1 MAQRNTNGNEMLT
14 EFGDKVMDRL
24 QTAENNLLAL
34 GHERLKDKESITQ
47 LTIQNERM
55 TENLQ
60 SLLRNMQGDFQTKLE
75 NCISETVNRLIAE
88 HE

>member
-75 NCISETVNRLIAE
+75 NRISETVNRLIAE